1 MLVVCVCVVLVVAW
15 KRSGRE
21 SVSDS
26 VLVRAYTQ
34 DNSPGREV
42 GGGGWVGW
50 EKLGGCDGVGRRG
63 DASVKCT
70 VLSITVRMRETLLS
84 QPYTRVIQTRL
95 KCCGRHWHEGCGD
108 GGTGWR
114 SGVSCV
120 WTGTHMLVFGESYRK
135 AHDA

>member
-15 KRSGRE
+15 KRGGRE

-26 VLVRAYTQ
+26 VLARAYTQ

-50 EKLGGCDGVGRRG
+50 EELGGVESVMGSGGG

-108 GGTGWR
+108 GGIGGGVVCRVVGDGDSHARLWR
-114 SGVSCV
+114 E
-120 WTGTHMLVFGESYRK
+120 L
-135 AHDA
+135 